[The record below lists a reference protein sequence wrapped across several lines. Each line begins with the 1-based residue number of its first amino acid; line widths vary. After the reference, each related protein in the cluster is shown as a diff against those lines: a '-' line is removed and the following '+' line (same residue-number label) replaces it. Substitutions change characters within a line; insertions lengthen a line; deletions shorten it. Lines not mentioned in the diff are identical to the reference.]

1 MRFTAASAL
10 AMASTVSGHALMY
23 GVWVNGVDQGDGQ
36 NLYIRSPPNNG
47 PVKDLAS
54 PDIVCG
60 PNGGNP
66 APSFVEAAAGDTLS
80 FEWYHNTRDDDII
93 DGSHLGPIITYI
105 AEYTDG
111 DGTGPIWTKIAEDGW
126 DGTQWA
132 VDKIRANN
140 GLQDFALPADLA
152 AGQYLIRQEIIAHH
166 ESEVSFEENPAR
178 GAQFYP
184 SCVQVEVTSGGSSV
198 PDQGFDFNTGYTYD
212 DPGIVFNVYS
222 FDGGEYQIPGPE
234 VWDGGNST
242 PAPEE
247 PAVPEVPEVSEVPE
261 VPSSTAP
268 VDGPEP
274 TPAPGEG
281 GDDEGAP
288 APIFSSVLPS
298 TTFATVTT
306 APVEEPTLGPAPPV
320 ECGRRRRRRS
330 STKSK
335 KAKKAK
341 RGAEKVLRRVG
352 RAQF

>member
-36 NLYIRSPPNNG
+36 NVYIRSPPNNG

-54 PDIVCG
+54 PEIVCG
-60 PNGGNP
+60 PNGANP

-105 AEYTDG
+105 AEYTDS

-132 VDKIRANN
+132 VDKIKANN
-140 GLQDFALPADLA
+140 GLQDFVLPADLA

-184 SCVQVEVTSGGSSV
+184 SCVQVEVTSGGSSI
-198 PDQGFDFNTGYTYD
+198 PDQGFDFNTGYTYA
-212 DPGIVFNVYS
+212 DPGIVFNIYS
-222 FDGGEYQIPGPE
+222 FDGTDYPVPGPE
-234 VWDGGNST
+234 VWTEGNTS

-247 PAVPEVPEVSEVPE
+247 PEVPEI
-261 VPSSTAP
+261 PSSTVP
-268 VDGPEP
+268 VVPGP

-281 GDDEGAP
+281 DEIAP
-288 APIFSSVLPS
+288 EPIFSTVLPS

-306 APVEEPTLGPAPPV
+306 APVEEPSSAPTPPT
-320 ECGRRRRRRS
+320 ECRRRRRRR

-341 RGAEKVLRRVG
+341 RSTEPVFRRVG
-352 RAQF
+352 RPQF